1 MRVWNCLER
10 VCFQFL
16 RVIFHATF
24 HESPSLSEGVGGN
37 ASVVAHGFLVAYRQ
51 RE

>member
-1 MRVWNCLER
+1 MRVWNCSER
-10 VCFQFL
+10 ACFQFL
-16 RVIFHATF
+16 RVIFQETF
-24 HESPSLSEGVGGN
+24 HEPLSLSEGKRGN